1 MSLNSNKQITLNPN
15 NISATRVSDG
25 AAYNINEPSNIVD
38 GNFSS
43 GGEIGGGSGV
53 SRASESEVVY
63 ITYTFDEPVG
73 PITKIIYKW
82 GSAFARTYK
91 MRASLDGTDFTLG
104 GESGTYNSFGLHGL
118 TNQTSTDSTTV
129 PITSTVVGSIITPTT
144 IDNYQKFKAIRFE
157 ITLTDDT
164 VIDLDELQIF
174 IPDNTFFEKKDYNV
188 EFDDALL
195 DLAGWKNP
203 RYEGSKLTGVRI
215 NQFNQGD
222 ISYGLNPVI
231 ERKTACIFLG
241 KDIDEGIANDQDI
254 PLAEIINHSYL
265 TINKILFI
273 DLDSDEV
280 EIVSRENMSSTA
292 FNRII
297 TENFPEGSTT
307 IVKSLEDQAD
317 KLKTQHTV
325 KFNRGQ
331 LMKVYS
337 YVANEDG
344 YEDGVFGGHEV
355 WEYKGTNQP
364 VVSGSGL
371 FGYGQS
377 AIASQSLFNTG
388 SLLFTTLLPSELNF
402 YEGNYSTTT
411 MGSTLTNATAS
422 ISGSN
427 TSGVSTWDNEDE
439 NSDIPSKFG
448 DEVV

>member
-1 MSLNSNKQITLNPN
+1 MGYTLLTLNPN
-15 NISATRVSDG
+15 NWVAKQLASTNTFTINDIDNINNGLPGNPVTIVNGNSATRLIHTFDSPQSLNRIV
-25 AAYNINEPSNIVD
+25 INMA
-38 GNFSS
+38 SS
-43 GGEIGGGSGV
+43 PNGCTSGV
-53 SRASESEVVY
+53 LSLSTDGENFISHTSIDDLGNGSNLID
-63 ITYTFDEPVG
+63 ITQPYNLIKYKTFQITFTTFDNETNFQ
-73 PITKIIYKW
+73 IDFI
-82 GSAFARTYK
+82 FAY
-91 MRASLDGTDFTLG
+91 
-104 GESGTYNSFGLHGL
+104 
-118 TNQTSTDSTTV
+118 
-129 PITSTVVGSIITPTT
+129 
-144 IDNYQKFKAIRFE
+144 
-157 ITLTDDT
+157 
-164 VIDLDELQIF
+164 
-174 IPDNTFFEKKDYNV
+174 IPDNLDLYSSKDYNV

-195 DLAGWKNP
+195 DLEGWKNP

-297 TENFPEGSTT
+297 SDNFPEGSTT
-307 IVKSLEDQAD
+307 IVKSLEEQAD

-337 YVANEDG
+337 YVANEEG

-355 WEYKGTNQP
+355 WEHKGTNQP
-364 VVSGSGL
+364 VLSGSGL
-371 FGYGQS
+371 FGYGQT
-377 AIASQSLFNTG
+377 IADSQSLFNTN

-402 YEGNYSTTT
+402 YEGNYSTAT
-411 MGSTLTNATAS
+411 MGSTLTNITAS
-422 ISGSN
+422 ISGSS
-427 TSGVSTWDNEDE
+427 TSGISIWDGENEAIEIDPTKISGG
-439 NSDIPSKFG
+439 N
-448 DEVV
+448 

>member
-25 AAYNINEPSNIVD
+25 AAYNIDDPSNIVD

-53 SRASESEVVY
+53 SRASESEAVY

-73 PITKIIYKW
+73 PITKIIYEW
-82 GSAFARTYK
+82 GSSFAKTYK
-91 MRASLDGTDFTLG
+91 IRASLDGTDFTLG
-104 GESGTYNSFGLHGL
+104 GENSTYNSFGLH
-118 TNQTSTDSTTV
+118 NVSNNTSTDPLTSN
-129 PITSTVVGSIITPTT
+129 ITSTIIGDTISPTT

-157 ITLTDDT
+157 ITLTEDI

-195 DLAGWKNP
+195 DLEGWKNP

-297 TENFPEGSTT
+297 SDNFPEGSTT
-307 IVKSLEDQAD
+307 IVKSLEEQAD

-331 LMKVYS
+331 LMKIYS
-337 YVANEDG
+337 YVANEEG
-344 YEDGVFGGHEV
+344 HEDGVFGGHEV
-355 WEYKGTNQP
+355 WEHKGTNQP
-364 VVSGSGL
+364 VLSGSGL
-371 FGYGQS
+371 FGYGQTT
-377 AIASQSLFNTG
+377 AESQSLFNTS

-402 YEGNYSTTT
+402 YEGNYSTAT
-411 MGSTLTNATAS
+411 MGNTLTNITAS
-422 ISGSN
+422 ISGSS
-427 TSGVSTWDNEDE
+427 TSGFSIWNGETEAVEIDP
-439 NSDIPSKFG
+439 ISKEG
-448 DEVV
+448 GN

>member
-1 MSLNSNKQITLNPN
+1 MIYQHTLNSSNLTL
-15 NISATRVSDG
+15 TYVSDNSNV
-25 AAYNINEPSNIVD
+25 YFPSAKAPAVD
-38 GNFSS
+38 GNDSTSIEFTNNQNS
-43 GGEIGGGSGV
+43 I
-53 SRASESEVVY
+53 Y
-63 ITYTFDEPVG
+63 ITYTFETKQLLGKISFIEGSNIRDFEIQVSTNG
-73 PITKIIYKW
+73 TDYTTVESITDRNTTSLSEYTLSFNYIKYKSFRLKITDFNSQNNIILFELR
-82 GSAFARTYK
+82 AFAYDPARK
-91 MRASLDGTDFTLG
+91 
-104 GESGTYNSFGLHGL
+104 E
-118 TNQTSTDSTTV
+118 
-129 PITSTVVGSIITPTT
+129 
-144 IDNYQKFKAIRFE
+144 
-157 ITLTDDT
+157 
-164 VIDLDELQIF
+164 
-174 IPDNTFFEKKDYNV
+174 YNV

-195 DLAGWKNP
+195 DLEGWKNP
-203 RYEGSKLTGVRI
+203 RYNGSKLTGVRI

-254 PLAEIINHSYL
+254 PLTEIINHSYL
-265 TINKILFI
+265 TISKILFI
-273 DLDSDEV
+273 DLDSDEI

-427 TSGVSTWDNEDE
+427 TSGVSIWDGETDTNEISFSSE
-439 NSDIPSKFG
+439 PK
-448 DEVV
+448 

>member
-1 MSLNSNKQITLNPN
+1 MGYTQLTLDYNKVTATKDSDGSTISTDTDRGLDQLFNGEIVAPNITELLNADAAFTLEYDFGANNKQYIGDIRIRFGAPRPTAYT
-15 NISATRVSDG
+15 IQVSENGTDYVTIHTVSSPSQD
-25 AAYNINEPSNIVD
+25 AYLRIY
-38 GNFSS
+38 
-43 GGEIGGGSGV
+43 GGGSEPGLQNLTSPKKYQKWKFNFTGFTDTNQV
-53 SRASESEVVY
+53 VIRLINVY
-63 ITYTFDEPVG
+63 IIP
-73 PITKIIYKW
+73 
-82 GSAFARTYK
+82 
-91 MRASLDGTDFTLG
+91 
-104 GESGTYNSFGLHGL
+104 
-118 TNQTSTDSTTV
+118 STD
-129 PITSTVVGSIITPTT
+129 
-144 IDNYQKFKAIRFE
+144 
-157 ITLTDDT
+157 LTY
-164 VIDLDELQIF
+164 
-174 IPDNTFFEKKDYNV
+174 KDYNV

-195 DLAGWKNP
+195 DLEGWKNP

-297 TENFPEGSTT
+297 SDNFPEGSTT
-307 IVKSLEDQAD
+307 IVKSLEEQAD

-331 LMKVYS
+331 LMKIYS
-337 YVANEDG
+337 YVANEEG

-355 WEYKGTNQP
+355 WEHKGTNQP
-364 VVSGSGL
+364 VLSGSGL
-371 FGYGQS
+371 FGYGQT
-377 AIASQSLFNTG
+377 AADSQSLFNTN

-402 YEGNYSTTT
+402 YEGNYSTAT
-411 MGSTLTNATAS
+411 MGSTLTNITAS
-422 ISGSN
+422 ISGSS
-427 TSGVSTWDNEDE
+427 TSGFSIWDGENEAVEIDPIE
-439 NSDIPSKFG
+439 ESGGN
-448 DEVV
+448 

>member
-1 MSLNSNKQITLNPN
+1 MGYTRLTLNTNNFIAFNSNVGPSSQFTIGG
-15 NISATRVSDG
+15 ISAINASAGTVQIDNNNNPTILQHTFEDPQVLSKITIEVQPPTNGVTTAIVSLSTDG
-25 AAYNINEPSNIVD
+25 VNYSTQETISNLENSNNDIFITQPTINPIKYKSFRIFFN
-38 GNFSS
+38 
-43 GGEIGGGSGV
+43 
-53 SRASESEVVY
+53 
-63 ITYTFDEPVG
+63 TFDNSTLFLIDEVG
-73 PITKIIYKW
+73 
-82 GSAFARTYK
+82 A
-91 MRASLDGTDFTLG
+91 
-104 GESGTYNSFGLHGL
+104 
-118 TNQTSTDSTTV
+118 
-129 PITSTVVGSIITPTT
+129 
-144 IDNYQKFKAIRFE
+144 
-157 ITLTDDT
+157 
-164 VIDLDELQIF
+164 F
-174 IPDNTFFEKKDYNV
+174 IPDDLDSYSYTDYNV

-195 DLAGWKNP
+195 DLEGWKNP

-241 KDIDEGIANDQDI
+241 KDIDEGIANDQDV
-254 PLAEIINHSYL
+254 PLTEIINHSYL

-344 YEDGVFGGHEV
+344 HEDGVFGGHEV
-355 WEYKGTNQP
+355 WEYKGINQP
-364 VVSGSGL
+364 VLSGSGL
-371 FGYGQS
+371 FGYGQTT
-377 AIASQSLFNTG
+377 AESQPLFNTN

-402 YEGNYSTTT
+402 YEGNYSTAT
-411 MGSTLTNATAS
+411 MGSTLTNITAS

-427 TSGVSTWDNEDE
+427 TSGFSIWDGENEAVEIDPTKQSGG
-439 NSDIPSKFG
+439 N
-448 DEVV
+448 